1 MPGKLKKQPKKFSTL
16 NEKSLHAD
24 LKRWYA
30 QPDDRFEVSLDGFVI
45 DIVHGDLLIEIQ
57 TRNFSALKKKLTTLV
72 NNYPVRLVYPVER
85 EKWIIKLPQDAHSKA
100 QRRKSPKRG
109 AVEHVFQEL
118 VYIPKLLAHPN
129 FSLDVLLIQA
139 EEDRRYDG
147 KRGWRRNGW
156 VTHERRL
163 LAVVNQVHF
172 ETPADLGKL
181 IPKTLEQPFT
191 TGELAVAIAKPH
203 RLAQK
208 MAYCLRELHVIH
220 PEGKRGNAIL
230 YTRTKR

>member
-1 MPGKLKKQPKKFSTL
+1 MSGKSRKQPKKFSTL

-30 QPDDRFEVSLDGFVI
+30 QPNDRFEVSLDGFVI
-45 DIVHGDLLIEIQ
+45 DIVHGDVLIEIQ

-72 NNYPVRLVYPVER
+72 NNYPVRLVYPIER
-85 EKWIIKLPQDAHSKA
+85 EKWIIKLAKDAYGKA

-118 VYIPKLLAHPN
+118 VHIPKLLAHPN

-163 LAVVNQVHF
+163 LAVVDQAHF

-191 TGELAVAIAKPH
+191 TGELAVAIAKP
-203 RLAQK
+203 RWLAQK
-208 MAYCLRELHVIH
+208 MAYCLRELGVIH
-220 PEGKRGNAIL
+220 PEGKCGNAIL
-230 YTRTKR
+230 YVRTKR